1 MRTRFCLAV
10 GLAIFAP
17 SAQAASCSH
26 EIDRA
31 QAAVDARIDAIAA
44 KDPGVAESRSARL
57 HRQPTPASIAAAER
71 RQRGDAR
78 VERALDALSRAR
90 AANRRGD
97 VTGCLAAVAQARA
110 AFGD

>member
-1 MRTRFCLAV
+1 MRTRFYLAV
-10 GLAIFAP
+10 GLVIFAP

-26 EIDRA
+26 EIDRV

-78 VERALDALSRAR
+78 AERALGALARAR
-90 AANRRGD
+90 AARRGGD
-97 VTGCLAAVAQARA
+97 VTGCFAAVAQARA

>member
-1 MRTRFCLAV
+1 MRARLCLAL

-31 QAAVDARIDAIAA
+31 QAAVDAKIDAIAA
-44 KDPGVAESRSARL
+44 KDPGVAESRAARL

-71 RQRGDAR
+71 HQRGDVR
-78 VERALDALSRAR
+78 VKHALNALARAR

-97 VTGCLAAVAQARA
+97 TSACFAAVAQARA
-110 AFGD
+110 AFSD